1 MVFKRRPHPTAPPR
15 SPQQPSASRAG
26 IPPSNATLKPSRPF
40 CSLSPGTSP
49 TVHGGLWATA
59 CPCLPFSL
67 HPACPILP
75 EGHST
80 VSSSARAPGPLRISH
95 RPPLACGHTHTHTPR
110 QAWPTTVSTEPT
122 QGRQEA
128 RELPSEQG
136 PSQLAW
142 AETVPLSQQPLT
154 HLPPPQGG
162 FNYPQASE
170 FLGPPPPSRKLSQP
184 TAHPSSPGERAG
196 GEAAQSRPR
205 LQGSSPCSAL
215 PAACPQEP

>member
-26 IPPSNATLKPSRPF
+26 IPPPTATLIPSRTF
-40 CSLSPGTSP
+40 HSLSPGTSP
-49 TVHGGLWATA
+49 TVHGGLWAA
-59 CPCLPFSL
+59 ARPRLSFSL

-75 EGHST
+75 EDHSM
-80 VSSSARAPGPLRISH
+80 VSSSAQSTWPSVDLLPPPTPGVWPPPSLSLAHHTQHSAHPGQPGGQGAPFG
-95 RPPLACGHTHTHTPR
+95 AG
-110 QAWPTTVSTEPT
+110 T
-122 QGRQEA
+122 QSAG
-128 RELPSEQG
+128 LGS
-136 PSQLAW
+136 
-142 AETVPLSQQPLT
+142 LSQQPLT
-154 HLPPPQGG
+154 HLLLPSQGG
-162 FNYPQASE
+162 FNYPQASQ
-170 FLGPPPPSRKLSQP
+170 FQGPPPPSRKPSQP